1 MKRDLDLIRHIL
13 VTIES
18 SDSNKITIEDFVT
31 TEYSPELI
39 SNHIRL
45 LLDVDYIEARDVST
59 LGSTYRQFL
68 IRRIT
73 MQGYEYLDSIR
84 DPKVWSE
91 TKLKLSQATSSISL
105 EVVKTIASKV
115 ILGMLGI

>member
-18 SDSNKITIEDFVT
+18 SDSNKLSIEDFVT
-31 TEYSPELI
+31 DEYPPEQI
-39 SNHIRL
+39 AHHIRL
-45 LLDVDYIEARDVST
+45 LLDVDYIEATEVST
-59 LGSTYRQFL
+59 LGCPYRQFL

-73 MQGYEYLDSIR
+73 MDGYEYLDSVR

-91 TKLKLSQATSSISL
+91 TKSKLAQATSSISL
-105 EVVKTIASKV
+105 DIIKTVASKV
-115 ILGMLGI
+115 ISGMLGI